1 MQHALEITIKF
12 WPLFMIGGTAIVVWR
27 VTVSRAYEKA
37 KINPYLN
44 IEEDG
49 RYKSVSEAYIKTQKK
64 IEQDYMLRDSHRTI
78 SKDEEGFHLRV
89 DYGTKGYEFISEE
102 EK

>member
-1 MQHALEITIKF
+1 MNSVIETALHY
-12 WPLFMIGGTAIVVWR
+12 WPFFIVGGTIVVYL
-27 VTVSRAYEKA
+27 VTVSRPYEKA

-64 IEQDYMLRDSHRTI
+64 IGQDYMLRDSHRTI
-78 SKDEEGFHLRV
+78 CKDEEGFHLRV
-89 DYGTKGYEFISEE
+89 DYGTKGYEVISEE

>member
-1 MQHALEITIKF
+1 MNSIIATAIHY
-12 WPLFMIGGTAIVVWR
+12 WPLCIVGGTVIVYL
-27 VTVSRAYEKA
+27 VTVSRPYEKA
-37 KINPYLN
+37 GVDPYLD

-49 RYKSVSEAYIKTQKK
+49 KYKSVSEAYIKTQKK
-64 IEQDYMLRDSHRTI
+64 IEQDYMLRDSHHTV
-78 SKDEEGFHLRV
+78 SKDKEGFHLRV